1 MTKPVVL
8 IAEELSPA
16 TIDALGPDFEIR
28 HCDGAD
34 RDELLPALADADAV
48 LIRSATK
55 MDEEA
60 IAAGKNLK
68 VIARAGVGLDNV
80 DVDAATKAGVMVVN
94 APTSNVTSAAELAV
108 ALLLATSRN
117 IAPANQAL
125 KGGAWKRSK
134 YGGVELLDKKV
145 GVVGFGRIGQLVA
158 ERLKGFGM
166 EVLAYDPY
174 VSAQRAGQ
182 LGARLV
188 TLDELLA
195 ESDFITVHLPKT
207 PETIGLIGKEA
218 LTKVKPTVRII
229 NAARGGIVDEDALA
243 EALREGRVAGAG
255 IDVFA
260 KEPTTESPLFEF
272 ESVVVT
278 PHLGASTD
286 EAQEK
291 AGVAVARSVRLALGG
306 DLVPDAVNVSGGLI
320 DEEVRPGIALVEKL
334 GRIFTALAGT
344 VPVQLDV
351 DVHGEITEHDV
362 SIWRLSA
369 LKGIFSDVTEDPVT
383 YVNAPLLAEERGL
396 EARLLTDPTTQDFR
410 NVTTLRGT
418 LADGTVVSVSGT
430 LTGPRMIEKIVGV
443 NGFDLEVPI
452 SEHMAFF
459 SYEDRPGVI
468 GTVGRLLGDAQVNIA
483 GMQVARDAKGGHALV
498 AMTVDSAIPAD
509 VLAHITREIGA
520 ASVKVVDLD
529 G

>member
-1 MTKPVVL
+1 MSKPIVL

-16 TIDALGPDFEIR
+16 TIDALGPDFEVR
-28 HCDGAD
+28 HVDGAS
-34 RDELLPALADADAV
+34 REALLPALADVDAV

-55 MDEEA
+55 MDPEA
-60 IAAGKNLK
+60 IAAAKNLK

-80 DVDAATKAGVMVVN
+80 DVPAATRAGVMVVN
-94 APTSNVTSAAELAV
+94 APTSNITSAAELAV
-108 ALLLATSRN
+108 GLLLATARN

-166 EVLAYDPY
+166 EILAYDPY

-182 LGARLV
+182 LGAQLV
-188 TLDELLA
+188 TLDELL
-195 ESDFITVHLPKT
+195 EQSDFITVHLPKN
-207 PETIGLIGKEA
+207 PETVGLIGKEA

-229 NAARGGIVDEDALA
+229 NAARGGIVDEEALA

-260 KEPTTESPLFEF
+260 TEPTTESPLFEH

-291 AGVAVARSVRLALGG
+291 AGVSVAKSVRLALGG
-306 DLVPDAVNVSGGLI
+306 DLVPDAVNVSGGVVP
-320 DEEVRPGIALVEKL
+320 EEVRPGIALVEKL
-334 GRIFTALAGT
+334 GRIFTSLAGS

-351 DVHGEITEHDV
+351 DVQGEITEHDV
-362 SIWRLSA
+362 SVWKLAA
-369 LKGIFSDVTEDPVT
+369 LKGLFTDVTEDPVT
-383 YVNAPLLAEERGL
+383 YVNAPLIAEQRGC
-396 EARLLTDPTTQDFR
+396 EVRLLTDPTTQDFR

-418 LADGTVVSVSGT
+418 LADGSTISVAGT
-430 LTGPRMIEKIVGV
+430 LTGPRLIEKVVGV
-443 NGFDLEVPI
+443 NGFDIEVPLT
-452 SEHMAFF
+452 EHLAFF
-459 SYEDRPGVI
+459 TYVDRPGVI
-468 GTVGRLLGDAQVNIA
+468 GTVGRLLGDADVNIA
-483 GMQVARDAKGGHALV
+483 GMQVARNEKGGQALV
-498 AMTVDSAIPAD
+498 ALTVDSRIPAD
-509 VLAHITREIGA
+509 VLDAIVSEVGA
-520 ASVKVVDLD
+520 DVSVVDLAD
-529 G
+529 